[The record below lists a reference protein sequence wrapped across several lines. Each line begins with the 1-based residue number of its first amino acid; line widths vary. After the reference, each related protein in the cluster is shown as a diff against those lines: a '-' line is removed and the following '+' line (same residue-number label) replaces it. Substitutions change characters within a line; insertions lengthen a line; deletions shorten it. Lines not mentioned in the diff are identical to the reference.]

1 MEDNKNLDNSIK
13 NGVCGDVSDEYI
25 INGSGLFN
33 WNSSLS
39 TDKKL
44 EMLKW
49 FYNLS
54 DLEKEYVM
62 NFRREAEMDEYERI
76 KILINLNYID
86 FYELI

>member
-1 MEDNKNLDNSIK
+1 MEDNKNLENSIK
-13 NGVCGDVSDEYI
+13 NCVCGDVSDDYI
-25 INGSGLFN
+25 IDGSGFFN
-33 WNSSLS
+33 WNSSLT

-62 NFRREAEMDEYERI
+62 NFRREVEMDEYERMVWI
-76 KILINLNYID
+76 I
-86 FYELI
+86 